1 MMFWGRGGGGKSATS
16 PATSNTEASRRSS
29 QNIRIAA
36 VPTVPA
42 SPSYVLSEQRRS
54 ELLLAARTNRVSW
67 VDGVDER
74 SVQALSGA
82 TNGFPGTL
90 AASAIP
96 SHCREALGGVNDELC
111 SFFTSLD
118 ELKLKILAN
127 DIQLTEEEAEEA
139 QGSTKRYYT
148 LLQELKEQEMLLNQ
162 WKRSHSPR
170 TKRLVSYDREM
181 AFLVAFRELMTL
193 LKNVQAAELVYRIQ
207 SFVKRA
213 EVWDL
218 PQMLR
223 AIATRD
229 RPGGRVQDF
238 VKKLVEQIKHSQKL
252 RRLLQGDEAEVQ
264 QEKFLHVRDQY
275 GLDMLH
281 EVLEAFLMEKL
292 YAKTLTPSREVAS
305 QDEAFHER
313 ISLLG
318 FVTFKHLDLPIP
330 KTEEQEQTWHR
341 LARQLE
347 AITLCPSPRRKMDGV
362 LRVCQDL
369 TTFLK
374 AQNGGRFPSA
384 DDFLPALI
392 YVVLRAN
399 PCELKR
405 NVAFILEY
413 RNPTKL
419 VSEPGYFFT
428 HLVSSVAFLEEVNGS
443 RLTISPEEFDEGLRR
458 SKEGLRTRGVRHELD
473 HEVASNASSSS
484 TGETMN
490 EEERRKELRR
500 SEFSTYTPRVAALET
515 NPSEFGFAEST
526 SGSHERLLL
535 VDVLPLNDSDDDDDA
550 KRSYASRHLPYRTT
564 LIDGRPHLLRNEWV

>member
-148 LLQELKEQEMLLNQ
+148 LLQELKEQETLLNQ

-170 TKRLVSYDREM
+170 TKRLVGYDREM

-490 EEERRKELRR
+490 GTGRKQMLPHHVPQSSREYQDEESLRLPTVLEVRARRL
-500 SEFSTYTPRVAALET
+500 A
-515 NPSEFGFAEST
+515 
-526 SGSHERLLL
+526 
-535 VDVLPLNDSDDDDDA
+535 
-550 KRSYASRHLPYRTT
+550 T
-564 LIDGRPHLLRNEWV
+564 LMSN